1 MHWFEEQLNTRK
13 RRDDEGVHDANIYLS
28 SIVMGQEMLR
38 FRRSSNEEGLSRAQ
52 EDIVNY
58 YKVGNLHD
66 LITRRITLKDKWYKK
81 GFGAFLALDKDDD
94 EVALL
99 PGKWGHYY
107 YRDKVTQKMVR
118 VTKKTEL
125 NPNAISFYRTLPRRA
140 LTIRDLLLFS
150 TKEITKTEVISF
162 LFYSLLV
169 VLIGMMLPYINVL
182 LFDKVLKTNS
192 TVLLAGVGVMYLFT
206 LLSGMLIST
215 SKALVSARLHIKV
228 NTTLTPALY
237 MRLLSLPVTF
247 YKRFTS
253 GELAERSSYI
263 GEIVELFFG
272 SILTAVIGFSLSFV
286 YLFQLSVIAPQ
297 FVMPTTGVIL
307 FTLLFSAL
315 NTFISAR
322 VLGKTKMASAKLSGM
337 LLGLINGIQKI
348 KLTGSEKRAYAQWAE
363 KYKEKAQYEYNP
375 PLIMKVSGAV
385 SEGVTLLSTL
395 IFYIVGAKHLV
406 TPAEFMAFT
415 VAFGLM
421 NGAALSLSGV
431 VSSVAQIFPLMD
443 LAKPILNEVPEH
455 YTEKKELEYMDGT
468 IAINHVDFRYS
479 DKSPYIFQ
487 DLSLKISSGEYVGIV
502 GKTGCGKS
510 TLVRLLLGFEKP
522 LKGAIY
528 YNQID
533 INDVN
538 LQSLRRKIGVVLQT
552 SKLFTG
558 SILSNLAITNP
569 QLTEEK
575 AWELMEMVGLKQ
587 DIEEM
592 PMGIYTHVTEGGGG
606 LSGGQMQRILIARA
620 LASEPSLLIFDEA
633 TSALDNIT
641 QRVVIDSLDSLKCT
655 KIVIAHRL
663 STIRNCDRILV
674 LDKGEVV
681 ETGTYDELMA
691 QQGYFSELVKRQL

>member
-1 MHWFEEQLNTRK
+1 
-13 RRDDEGVHDANIYLS
+13 
-28 SIVMGQEMLR
+28 ML
-38 FRRSSNEEGLSRAQ
+38 FRS
-52 EDIVNY
+52 
-58 YKVGNLHD
+58 
-66 LITRRITLKDKWYKK
+66 
-81 GFGAFLALDKDDD
+81 
-94 EVALL
+94 
-99 PGKWGHYY
+99 
-107 YRDKVTQKMVR
+107 
-118 VTKKTEL
+118 
-125 NPNAISFYRTLPRRA
+125 
-140 LTIRDLLLFS
+140 
-150 TKEITKTEVISF
+150 
-162 LFYSLLV
+162 
-169 VLIGMMLPYINVL
+169 
-182 LFDKVLKTNS
+182 
-192 TVLLAGVGVMYLFT
+192 
-206 LLSGMLIST
+206 
-215 SKALVSARLHIKV
+215 
-228 NTTLTPALY
+228 
-237 MRLLSLPVTF
+237 
-247 YKRFTS
+247 
-253 GELAERSSYI
+253 
-263 GEIVELFFG
+263 
-272 SILTAVIGFSLSFV
+272 
-286 YLFQLSVIAPQ
+286 
-297 FVMPTTGVIL
+297 
-307 FTLLFSAL
+307 
-315 NTFISAR
+315 
-322 VLGKTKMASAKLSGM
+322 
-337 LLGLINGIQKI
+337 
-348 KLTGSEKRAYAQWAE
+348 
-363 KYKEKAQYEYNP
+363 
-375 PLIMKVSGAV
+375 
-385 SEGVTLLSTL
+385 
-395 IFYIVGAKHLV
+395 
-406 TPAEFMAFT
+406 
-415 VAFGLM
+415 
-421 NGAALSLSGV
+421 
-431 VSSVAQIFPLMD
+431 
-443 LAKPILNEVPEH
+443 
-455 YTEKKELEYMDGT
+455 
-468 IAINHVDFRYS
+468 
-479 DKSPYIFQ
+479 YIFQ